1 MNMSESMQPFIV
13 LEITSSRQ
21 LTKESAVYM
30 EFSGKEHFEPY
41 EPLRIPTNST
51 NKPTETTSEVVGP
64 ESVNKTEKTATNHP
78 DDPL

>member
-1 MNMSESMQPFIV
+1 
-13 LEITSSRQ
+13 
-21 LTKESAVYM
+21 VYM